1 MKKKMPK
8 PSAGN
13 WYFQKRFDGGEKMRR
28 KSREESLPQWEPIK
42 NRAKR
47 IIVRIVKGGK
57 PRKKLRCGMGDVFMQ
72 RQNG

>member
-1 MKKKMPK
+1 MEVKK
-8 PSAGN
+8 
-13 WYFQKRFDGGEKMRR
+13 WEEKVE
-28 KSREESLPQWEPIK
+28 KKVPQWKPIK

>member
-1 MKKKMPK
+1 MGVKK
-8 PSAGN
+8 
-13 WYFQKRFDGGEKMRR
+13 WEEKVE
-28 KSREESLPQWEPIK
+28 KKVPPWKPIK